1 MTRRW
6 FVTTALSLALVGL
19 NLPSAGAA
27 EEVAATATARPVVT
41 EIVASEATRLR
52 SFPGVIKATVETTL
66 AFQTSGRIATRPAEL
81 GDVVKAG
88 EVLATLDQITLAE
101 DVTSAEAA
109 LKAAQA
115 EAELA
120 AQSLAR
126 AEELSRRGVAS
137 TAQLESATAQRDATA
152 ASVRA
157 AEAELSSAED
167 AERYGTLRAPADGV
181 VIKVEADPG
190 TTVSQGT
197 PVLTLATEAGRE
209 AVIDVPTEVLALLQ
223 PNARFSIHA
232 RSPNGPPVPG
242 KLRLIEPVA
251 DSSTRSHRLR
261 ITIEGDAPS
270 LRLGSLVTATLDVPT
285 APMLT
290 VSKSALFEG
299 ATGPTVWRVGPNRT
313 AESVPVTLGADLGG
327 RVIVTAGLTAGDEV
341 LIRGIHSVQ
350 AGQTLGKRI
359 EE

>member
-1 MTRRW
+1 MTRRLLAS
-6 FVTTALSLALVGL
+6 TALVLALAMA
-19 NLPSAGAA
+19 LPAHA
-27 EEVAATATARPVVT
+27 ETEAPTPRPVVT
-41 EIVASEATRLR
+41 EIVTSEATRLR

-66 AFQTSGRIATRPAEL
+66 AFQTSGRIATRPTEL
-81 GDVVKAG
+81 GDTVKTA

-101 DVTSAEAA
+101 DVTTARAA

-120 AQSLAR
+120 AQSLTR
-126 AEELSRRGVAS
+126 VEELNRRGVAS
-137 TAQLESATAQRDATA
+137 AAQLEAATAQHQATT

-157 AEAELSSAED
+157 AEADLTSAED

-209 AVIDVPTEVLALLQ
+209 AVIDVPTEVLAILQ
-223 PNARFSIHA
+223 PDARFSIRP
-232 RSPNGPPVPG
+232 RSPNGPAVPG

-261 ITIEGDAPS
+261 ITLEGNAPS
-270 LRLGSLVTATLDVPT
+270 LRLGSLVTAALDVPAT
-285 APMLT
+285 PLLT
-290 VSKSALFEG
+290 VSKSALFTG
-299 ATGPTVWRVGPNRT
+299 PSGPTVWRVGAHRT
-313 AESVPVTLGADLGG
+313 AEMVPVTLGAEIGE
-327 RVIVTAGLTAGDEV
+327 RVVVTAGLTAGDEILV
-341 LIRGIHSVQ
+341 RGIHSVQ